1 MIYMKSFE
9 GEDMQKELFPMRA
22 FEVTFRGLDLLGVP
36 PGKGE
41 LKVRIITREQEK
53 EEIAE
58 EARNQY
64 PDQIPED
71 AHYSLKELPSI
82 DPFTWK
88 P

>member
-1 MIYMKSFE
+1 MENFE
-9 GEDMQKELFPMRA
+9 GGDMQKELFPMKA

-41 LKVRIITREQEK
+41 LKVRIITQEQGKK
-53 EEIAE
+53 EIVE

-71 AHYSLKELPSI
+71 APYSLKELPST

>member
-1 MIYMKSFE
+1 MENFE
-9 GEDMQKELFPMRA
+9 GGKMQKELFPQRA

-41 LKVRIITREQEK
+41 LKVRIITREQGK
-53 EEIAE
+53 KEIAE

-71 AHYSLKELPSI
+71 TAYSLKELPSI